1 MWIISNMED
10 CIVNTDHIAD
20 IYCIGT
26 DVVALIANNASK
38 STVVLGRYNGSDQ
51 SRCAL
56 NYLFRNLGNVTK
68 TLQMPS
74 TEEMRAL
81 VSNGNK
87 KWHHAT
93 GKKTKGHGGS

>member
-10 CIVNTDHIAD
+10 CIVNTDHVAD

-26 DVVALIANNASK
+26 DVVALIANAASK

-56 NYLFRNLGNVTK
+56 NYLFRNLQEPWKCNKNVTNAID
-68 TLQMPS
+68 
-74 TEEMRAL
+74 R
-81 VSNGNK
+81 GNESS
-87 KWHHAT
+87 
-93 GKKTKGHGGS
+93 G